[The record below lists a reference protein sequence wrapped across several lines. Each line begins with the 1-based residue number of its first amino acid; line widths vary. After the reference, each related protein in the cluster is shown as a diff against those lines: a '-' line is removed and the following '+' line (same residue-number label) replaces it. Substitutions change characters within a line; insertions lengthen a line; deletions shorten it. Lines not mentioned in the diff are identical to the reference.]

1 MALLNSFNSGVAGI
15 KTFSKSLE
23 VIGDNIANVNSTG
36 FKGSRVTNQDNFSE
50 TLKYSSAAADPVAGT
65 NAMQVGTGSSVA
77 SISQRFT
84 QGALSTTGGPT
95 DLGITG
101 KGFFKVQNTSTEEFF
116 YTRAGDFRLDD
127 TGNLLTNQGLSV
139 MGIGNTPIKIDPLT
153 GTNPLQ
159 SFKIEKDGTVLAYYA
174 NGTAPINKGQ
184 VLLTGFANPNALM
197 RVGDNLLSNGTQ
209 TDGAADGPAG
219 ATDGT
224 ADTNSLY
231 GNIIQG
237 TLELSNV
244 DLTQQFSDLIVAQRA
259 FQANSR
265 VITVSD
271 SVMDEIVNL
280 KR

>member
-1 MALLNSFNSGVAGI
+1 MALLNSFNSGVNGI

-36 FKGSRVTNQDNFSE
+36 FKTSRVTNQDSFSE
-50 TLKYSSAAADPVAGT
+50 TLKFSTAADGDAGGV
-65 NAMQVGTGSSVA
+65 NAMQVGSGSSVS
-77 SISQRFT
+77 SISQIFT
-84 QGALSTTGGPT
+84 QGALTTTGGPT

-101 KGFFKVQNTSTEEFF
+101 KGFFKVQNLATDEFL

-127 TGNLLTNQGLSV
+127 TGNLLTNSGLNV
-139 MGIGNTPIKIDPLT
+139 LGIGDAPIKIDPLN

-159 SFKIEKDGTVLAYYA
+159 SFKIDKDGKVLAYYS
-174 NGTAPINKGQ
+174 NGTAAVPKGQ
-184 VLLTGFANPNALM
+184 LVLTSFANANALM
-197 RVGDNLLSNGTQ
+197 RTGDNLLSNGSQ
-209 TDGAADGPAG
+209 TDGAAGGPAG
-219 ATDGT
+219 ATDSTG
-224 ADTNSLY
+224 ANNNLFGD
-231 GNIIQG
+231 IIQG

-271 SVMDEIVNL
+271 SVLEEIVNL